1 MNRFLFTISLLLI
14 FNCLTAQ
21 CVDSTQ
27 IKPYY
32 QGCDRKYYHPVCG
45 CGITYFNDCIAVNE
59 FGLKYGSFTDGVC
72 SFFDFSFFPNQLA
85 SGTSDKINF
94 FIQFKKP
101 DYNLA
106 YMYIVDVYG
115 AIIYRRTIQTPF
127 NTETFVIEESSS
139 FKTGVFFMVVE
150 SNNSYL
156 IKKLVVIKAG

>member
-1 MNRFLFTISLLLI
+1 
-14 FNCLTAQ
+14 LTAQ